1 MEEKNT
7 IDEKVDNEH
16 SENIENEAGE
26 NQESSEKTEV
36 NSKQKSAKR
45 KKSQINKLLNQ
56 IEQLTAQIEE
66 LKEQNLR
73 LNAEFQN
80 QRKRLNRERE
90 NIILHANENLI
101 ESLLPV
107 IDDFERSI
115 KASEENHSFE
125 KFLNGVQL
133 ISNKLLEILSNEG
146 LQPIKSK
153 GEKFDYNLHEAILMV
168 DQEGVES
175 ETILEEVVKGY
186 YYKDKVLR
194 HAQVVVA
201 K

>member
-1 MEEKNT
+1 MEEKTT
-7 IDEKVDNEH
+7 IDEKVKNEH
-16 SENIENEAGE
+16 SEYTENETE
-26 NQESSEKTEV
+26 EDQESSEKAEE
-36 NSKQKSAKR
+36 NLKQKSSKR
-45 KKSQINKLLNQ
+45 KKSQISKLEEQ
-56 IEQLTAQIEE
+56 IEQLTTQIEE

-90 NIILHANENLI
+90 NIIFHASENLI
-101 ESLLPV
+101 ESILPV
-107 IDDFERSI
+107 IDDFQRSL
-115 KASEENHSFE
+115 KASEDNKSFE
-125 KFLNGVQL
+125 NFLNG
-133 ISNKLLEILSNEG
+133 IRIIYNKLFEILSNEG
-146 LQPIKSK
+146 LKPIKSI